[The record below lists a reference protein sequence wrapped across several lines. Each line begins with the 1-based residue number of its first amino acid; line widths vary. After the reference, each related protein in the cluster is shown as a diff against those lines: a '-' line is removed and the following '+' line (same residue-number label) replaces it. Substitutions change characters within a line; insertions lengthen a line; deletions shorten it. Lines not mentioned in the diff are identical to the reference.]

1 MLKAIVVLVLSGLW
15 AVVLVPPAWRSLSR
29 LTRSGDS
36 IGTFSRKMSLL
47 GGRSGST
54 LDLTGADLATRA
66 PARRPAAAP
75 RASARKRRRDVL
87 VGLLAANGFTILL
100 AVVAGGVFWMLW
112 LVSATLLGGY
122 VTLLVQL
129 RKAAVEREMKVAFFP
144 QQAPAPELAT
154 VRPLRRVGS

>member
-47 GGRSGST
+47 GGQSGST
-54 LDLTGADLATRA
+54 LDLTD
-66 PARRPAAAP
+66 AAP
-75 RASARKRRRDVL
+75 RPRAGRPATTTVRPSARKRRRDVL
-87 VGLLAANGFTILL
+87 VGLLAANGFTFLL
-100 AVVAGGVFWMLW
+100 AIVAGGVFWMLW
-112 LVSATLLGGY
+112 LVSAALLGGY

-144 QQAPAPELAT
+144 QQSSGAGDLAT